1 METLFPHILK
11 AFEENRP
18 AVLATLIKRTG
29 SAPRDAGT
37 RFVVLEDGRFQGT
50 IGGGTFEARVLQE
63 ARRVIE
69 SGRASRYEF
78 HLTGEDVE
86 DTEMICGGEGE
97 VFLEPV
103 LPGNSLHVQVFERA
117 LEVLRSGGAGV
128 LATALDPDRWS
139 GDETPKAF
147 MEFEGDVLGSLL
159 GQRPMPQALVQSL
172 SRFQG
177 KKQTRVAMLEDGS
190 GGVIEV
196 LLEPVAADPT
206 LYVFGGGHV
215 ASQIAPLAAR
225 VGFQVV
231 VIDDRAEFADPARFP
246 EAHQVIQAPFEGL
259 MEQLSVDPA
268 SYLVIVTRGHSHD
281 KEVLAQA
288 LDTDARYVGM
298 IGSNRKIGIIFNRLR
313 EEGISQGRLDRVHS
327 PIGIDIGAETPEE
340 IAVSIV
346 AELIRVR
353 AGGGKRGRSS

>member
-1 METLFPHILK
+1 
-11 AFEENRP
+11 
-18 AVLATLIKRTG
+18 
-29 SAPRDAGT
+29 
-37 RFVVLEDGRFQGT
+37 
-50 IGGGTFEARVLQE
+50 
-63 ARRVIE
+63 
-69 SGRASRYEF
+69 
-78 HLTGEDVE
+78 
-86 DTEMICGGEGE
+86 
-97 VFLEPV
+97 
-103 LPGNSLHVQVFERA
+103 
-117 LEVLRSGGAGV
+117 
-128 LATALDPDRWS
+128 
-139 GDETPKAF
+139 
-147 MEFEGDVLGSLL
+147 
-159 GQRPMPQALVQSL
+159 
-172 SRFQG
+172 
-177 KKQTRVAMLEDGS
+177 
-190 GGVIEV
+190 
-196 LLEPVAADPT
+196 
-206 LYVFGGGHV
+206 V

-313 EEGISQGRLDRVHS
+313 EEGISQERLDRVHS

-346 AELIRVR
+346 AELIEVRV
-353 AGGGKRGRSS
+353 GGGKRGRSS

>member
-11 AFEENRP
+11 AFEENRR

-29 SAPRDAGT
+29 SAPREAGT
-37 RFVVLEDGRFQGT
+37 RFVVLDDGRFQGT
-50 IGGGTFEARVLQE
+50 IGGGMFEARVLQE
-63 ARRVIE
+63 AQRVIE

-103 LPGNSLHVQVFERA
+103 LPEHALHVQVFERA
-117 LEVLRSGGAGV
+117 LEVLRHGGAGV
-128 LATALDPDRWS
+128 LATVLDPDRWT
-139 GDETPKAF
+139 GDETPKVF
-147 MEFEGDVLGSLL
+147 MGFEGDVLGSLL
-159 GQRPMPQALVQSL
+159 GPQTMPEGLVQSL

-177 KKQTRVAMLEDGS
+177 KKQTRVAMLDDGS

-215 ASQIAPLAAR
+215 ASQIVPLAAR

-231 VIDDRAEFADPARFP
+231 VVDDRAEFADPVRFP
-246 EAHQVIQAPFEGL
+246 EAHKVIQAPYEGL
-259 MEQLSVDPA
+259 MERFSVDPA
-268 SYLVIVTRGHSHD
+268 SYLVIVTRGHSYD

-288 LDTDARYVGM
+288 LDTKARYVGM
-298 IGSNRKIGIIFNRLR
+298 IGSSRKIGIIFDRLR
-313 EEGISQGRLDRVHS
+313 EEGASQERLDRVHA

-346 AELIRVR
+346 AELIKVR
-353 AGGGKRGRSS
+353 AGGGKRGG